1 MSLAILLK
9 LVQAVPKYGRLVYCL
24 YRDPRTPRYW
34 KVGLGLSVGA
44 ILSPFINIPEVV
56 PVLGEM
62 ETIALVLL
70 AITASLRFVPDELIA
85 ENEAAI
91 LAGTSYFH
99 QDMNKAVQQAMER
112 HRRSAG

>member
-34 KVGLGLSVGA
+34 KIGLGLSVGA
-44 ILSPFINIPEVV
+44 LLSPFINVPEVI

-62 ETIALVLL
+62 ETVALVIL
-70 AITASLRFVPDELIA
+70 AVTASLRFVPDELIA
-85 ENEAAI
+85 EHEAAI
-91 LAGTSYFH
+91 AAGTSYFH
-99 QDMNKAVQQAMER
+99 RDMNRAVQQAMER
-112 HRRSAG
+112 RGRSAG